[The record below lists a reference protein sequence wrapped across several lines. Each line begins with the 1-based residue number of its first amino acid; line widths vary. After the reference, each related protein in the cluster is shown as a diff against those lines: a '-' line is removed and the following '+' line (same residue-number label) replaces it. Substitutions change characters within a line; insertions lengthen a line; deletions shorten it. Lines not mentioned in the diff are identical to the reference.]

1 LRRNNIYGKK
11 KFILGVVFLKK
22 AFFGLMLCLSVIF
35 SCAVA
40 FGAAPTVTLLEPNDN
55 AKVNAGTEVE
65 FKFKL
70 EWDTSE
76 TLELCQLW
84 SDRSGTWQS
93 ELTND
98 SISSL
103 TSGDETLSFK
113 LTTSTTDDD
122 FKWNVMCKYQ
132 NTNDEGWGA
141 NNRTLKINHAP
152 AWTKNIDDQ
161 TIDEDSGTTTIGDI
175 SSYATDSD
183 SDTLSFSISA
193 ENTSEVDCSVDSNG
207 KNLKITPAANF
218 YGTASCTV
226 KVSDGSLSAED
237 TFSITVN
244 AVQDT
249 PTWKTIDKQKLDP
262 DSTKTL
268 DLSQYASDVDGDS
281 LSFSVLT
288 QANTNIAECSI
299 SGSTLTISTVGKTH
313 AGETSCVIQVDDGHG
328 NKVNTTVEIDSGK
341 LIFEDINIKV
351 AEGTEKD
358 LQDKEDG
365 YKLDKKA
372 EPNSTIEIK
381 FRIQN
386 IFDESTDIEIDDI
399 VLTATL
405 EEMGDEDEQ
414 EEEVDIGG
422 LEPDEKSERETVTFD
437 VPLFLDEGTYELKL
451 ELEGIDD
458 NDVKHVVTK
467 TFKIAVDKENHDLR
481 IIDAAVY
488 PSKLTGDGR
497 LRFDVEVA
505 NAGARDE
512 DDVLVKV
519 MCSGLDIEIEHEI
532 DELESDWEDDDNCW
546 EGTLYANVKNAT
558 PGTYTITFAVYRKN
572 GDRMDEREVEITIA
586 ESKPSVA
593 EEEEEETV
601 EVQTID
607 ESATAG
613 AEAGEEEVTT
623 GAETEG
629 GFMSTVETSFRE
641 SDSYKA
647 ILIGCII
654 IVCVLI
660 VMIFVF
666 GFRR

>member
-1 LRRNNIYGKK
+1 VI
-11 KFILGVVFLKK
+11 FLKK
-22 AFFGLMLCLSVIF
+22 AFFGFMLCLFAIF
-35 SCAVA
+35 SCAIA
-40 FGAAPTVTLLEPNDN
+40 FGAAPTVTLLEPDDN

-70 EWDTSE
+70 EWNTSE

-84 SDRSGTWQS
+84 TDRSGTWQS

-98 SISSL
+98 SVSSL
-103 TSGDETLSFK
+103 TSGEETLSFK

-152 AWTKNIDDQ
+152 EWTKNIDDQ
-161 TIDEDSGTTTIGDI
+161 TIDEDSGTKIIIDDL
-175 SSYATDSD
+175 SSYVNDPDNDA
-183 SDTLSFSISA
+183 LSFSISA
-193 ENTSEVDCSVDSNG
+193 ENTSKVDCSIDSNG

-244 AVQDT
+244 ATQDA
-249 PTWKTIDKQKLDP
+249 PTWKTIGKQKLDP
-262 DSTKTL
+262 NSTKTL

-288 QANTNIAECSI
+288 QANTDIAECNI
-299 SGSTLTISTVGKTH
+299 SGSTLTISTVGKTY
-313 AGETSCVIQVDDGHG
+313 AGKTSCVIQADDGHG

-341 LIFEDINIKV
+341 LIFEDLDIKV
-351 AEGTEKD
+351 AEGTAPD
-358 LQDKEDG
+358 LQHEKDG

-372 EPNSTIEIK
+372 KPNSTIEIE
-381 FRIQN
+381 FRIKN
-386 IFDESTDIEIDDI
+386 NFAKSTDIEIDDI

-414 EEEVDIGG
+414 EEEVDIGC
-422 LEPDEKSERETVTFD
+422 LEPNEKSDEETITFD
-437 VPLFLDEGTYELKL
+437 VPLFLDEETYELKL

-458 NDVKHVVTK
+458 NNVRHIVTK
-467 TFKIAVDKENHDLR
+467 TFKIAVEKENHDLR

-505 NAGARDE
+505 NIGNRDE
-512 DDVLVKV
+512 EDVKV
-519 MCSGLDIEIEHEI
+519 RVVCNGLGISLEHTI
-532 DELESDWEDDDNCW
+532 DELESDWDDEDNTW
-546 EGTLYANVKNAT
+546 EGTLYADVKDAT
-558 PGTYTITFAVYRKN
+558 PGTYTVTFAVYRKN
-572 GDRMDEREVEITIA
+572 GDKMDERELEITIA
-586 ESKPSVA
+586 EPKPSVT

-601 EVQTID
+601 EVQTIS
-607 ESATAG
+607 EGASIS

-623 GAETEG
+623 GAETG
-629 GFMSTVETSFRE
+629 GFISTIETSFRE
-641 SDSYKA
+641 SDTYKA

-660 VMIFVF
+660 VMMLVF